1 MKIIN
6 LLSFKL
12 FFLIVILLAGAS
24 LIIASL
30 QMNKQSENYE
40 IILTQCAKRTSA
52 IIRSSTRHSML
63 LNQQE
68 HTFDIIKTIQ
78 KQKGIYKIRV
88 FNEHGKTVFS
98 TDTSEINKKLKKED
112 QICNNCHTYKG
123 RIVNELEPKKQKRIY
138 SLPSGER
145 VLSFIC
151 PIYNEKGCYSA
162 QCHAHTPDQNVLG
175 VLEVVLSL
183 KATDKAMEIEK
194 SDLISTNIALAI
206 LLALIVGIFIWI
218 FVHIPISKILIGTKE
233 VAAGNLDYKIR
244 LSSGDEIG
252 QLAASFNKMTD
263 ELRIA
268 KKEITQWSEELENRV
283 KEKTEQLEKTQERIT
298 QIEKMASLGQLS
310 ATVAHEL
317 NNPMAGILTYSK
329 LIHRKIKNNPVPLKN
344 QDDILQNLKLIE
356 TESDRCGKIIKDLL
370 LFAKKQVPEFKQHNL
385 NEIIDDS
392 YRLIIHHLELH
403 QIEFVK
409 KLESNLPLIWI
420 DDNQIKQILLAL
432 YVNAVEAMED
442 GGVLTVITHYN
453 KSERKVYLM
462 IRDNGK
468 GIPEDILPHIFEP
481 FFTTKNTIKGS
492 GLGLSVVYG
501 IVSNH
506 NAEIEVQSKP
516 DEGTTFI
523 VKFKADNIKIAGK
536 KNESE

>member
-30 QMNKQSENYE
+30 QMNKQSVNYE
-40 IILTQCAKRTSA
+40 NLITECAKRTST
-52 IIRSSTRHSML
+52 IIRGSTRHSML
-63 LNQQE
+63 LNQKV
-68 HTFDIIKTIQ
+68 HTFDIIKSIQ
-78 KQKGIYKIRV
+78 MQKGIYKIRM
-88 FNEHGKTVFS
+88 FNEQGKTIFS
-98 TDTSEINKKLKKED
+98 TDTSEIGTQLKTKD
-112 QICNNCHTYKG
+112 QVCINCHSNNGK
-123 RIVNELEPKKQKRIY
+123 IVSKLEPKKQKRIY
-138 SLPSGER
+138 TLKSGER
-145 VLSFIC
+145 LLSFVC
-151 PIYNEKGCYSA
+151 PIFNEKGCYSA
-162 QCHAHTPDQNVLG
+162 QCHAHSSDQVVLG
-175 VLEVVLSL
+175 VLEVILSL
-183 KATDKAMEIEK
+183 ESTDKALEK
-194 SDLISTNIALAI
+194 QKADLISTNIALAI
-206 LLALIVGIFIWI
+206 LIALIVGIFIWV

-233 VAAGNLDYKIR
+233 VAAGNLDYKIK
-244 LSSGDEIG
+244 LSSDDEIG

-263 ELRIA
+263 ELRVA

-283 KEKTEQLEKTQERIT
+283 REKTEQLEKTQERIT

-329 LIHRKIKNNPVPLKN
+329 LIHRKIKNNSVPLKN

-370 LFAKKQVPEFKQHNL
+370 LFAKKQVPEFRQHNL
-385 NEIIDDS
+385 NDIIDDS

-409 KLESNLPLIWI
+409 KLENDLPLIWI

-442 GGVLTVITHYN
+442 GGILTVMTHYN
-453 KSERKVYLM
+453 KTEHKVFLSVK
-462 IRDNGK
+462 DNGK

-481 FFTTKNTIKGS
+481 FFTTKNAIKGS

-506 NAEIEVQSKP
+506 DAEIEVQSKQ

-523 VKFKADNIKIAGK
+523 VKFKINNIKFQVQ
-536 KNESE
+536 KNEPK

>member
-30 QMNKQSENYE
+30 QMNKQSVNYE
-40 IILTQCAKRTSA
+40 NLITECAKRTST
-52 IIRSSTRHSML
+52 IIRGSTRHSML
-63 LNQQE
+63 LNQKV
-68 HTFDIIKTIQ
+68 HTFDIIKSIQ
-78 KQKGIYKIRV
+78 MQKGIYKIRM
-88 FNEHGKTVFS
+88 FNEQGKTIFS
-98 TDTSEINKKLKKED
+98 TDTSEIGTQLKTKD
-112 QICNNCHTYKG
+112 QICINCHSDNGK
-123 RIVNELEPKKQKRIY
+123 IINKLEPKKQKRIY
-138 SLPSGER
+138 TLKSGER
-145 VLSFIC
+145 LLSFVC
-151 PIYNEKGCYSA
+151 PIFNEKGCYSA
-162 QCHAHTPDQNVLG
+162 QCHAHSPDQKVLG
-175 VLEVVLSL
+175 VLEVILSL
-183 KATDKAMEIEK
+183 EYTDKALEK
-194 SDLISTNIALAI
+194 QKADLISTNIALAI
-206 LLALIVGIFIWI
+206 LIALIVGIFIWV

-233 VAAGNLDYKIR
+233 VAAGNLDYKIK
-244 LSSGDEIG
+244 LSSDDEIG

-283 KEKTEQLEKTQERIT
+283 REKTEQLEKTQERIT

-329 LIHRKIKNNPVPLKN
+329 LIHRKIKNNAVPLKN
-344 QDDILQNLKLIE
+344 QEDILQNLKLIE

-370 LFAKKQVPEFKQHNL
+370 LFAKKQVPEFKQHDL
-385 NEIIDDS
+385 NKIIDDS

-409 KLESNLPLIWI
+409 KLENDLPLIWI

-442 GGVLTVITHYN
+442 GGILTIMTHYN
-453 KSERKVYLM
+453 ISEHKVYLSVK
-462 IRDNGK
+462 DNGK

-481 FFTTKNTIKGS
+481 FFTTKNAIKGS

-506 NAEIEVQSKP
+506 DAEIEVQSKQ
-516 DEGTTFI
+516 DEGTTFT
-523 VKFKADNIKIAGK
+523 VKFKVNNIKFQVQ
-536 KNESE
+536 KNEPK